1 MTEWTEAAKEQWR
14 HYCDDVRRRL
24 ADSDADAQEVI
35 EDVRRHVEEELA
47 TGSAKIVTA
56 DDVRRITARI
66 GLPETETQ
74 NNPQPGAS
82 TPEVKATNTIGGPP
96 DEKRSARRT
105 WVMVIILLFGV
116 LLPLGAVS
124 IELVTG
130 ICAAIFFD
138 PLPTLWHVA
147 LFLAIPLSNL
157 FSCWA
162 IGTRSTRH
170 VGVLGFVNAVAL
182 GAAIIYT
189 LMFTPILP
197 FSVIGVIVYGLGL
210 CGLAPL
216 LGLTATIM
224 SRAQLRRLCI
234 TAGRSKT
241 PAFWSGLLASVA
253 VFAVAVVPGTV
264 TLIGV
269 EMALSDG
276 TQRQADGIRML
287 RALGD
292 DDRLLEMCYRQQQ
305 GFGGNMFDSMIFDG
319 PVSTR
324 DIRGIYYRVTGKAF
338 NTVPPPPVGFRAR
351 GLLFDDWDFEQG
363 GENVGTRLKGL
374 SMISSR
380 MDGSIDADAALGYV
394 EWTMVFRNDHGRQ
407 REARAQIQLPAGA
420 VVSRLTLWIDGEER
434 EAAFGSRGKTRA
446 AYEAVVR
453 RRRDPVL
460 VTTAG
465 PDRVMMQCFPIP
477 PNGGEM
483 KVRLGITVP
492 LHILADDETVLRL
505 PCFNERNFA
514 IKSQVDHSIWF
525 ESKQPIRMDEAI
537 QVTNT
542 EAGAG
547 KAYSVR
553 GEIPDPDLSGHV
565 STLRVKRNGEISAAW
580 TPDPLAGSE
589 KIIVQKIRPAKAA
602 APSHIVLVVDASTRM
617 KRLKGKIA
625 EAIRAIGHGAKI
637 TVLTAADEV
646 DVLAQVVAVDEPAMA
661 KIAADIAAIK
671 TAGGMDNV
679 PALQRAWDIA
689 AETDDSVIVWVHA
702 PQPHLFESADGL
714 VQRWERRPEG
724 PMLIDAQ
731 MMAGVNDIAEA
742 LDGIAK
748 VSSLPRAG
756 DLGDDLTR
764 LFAQW
769 KGEAPVFEV
778 SRSRVDAS
786 DKPGDNSKETSSHL
800 ARLWAKG
807 AVEDLRSR
815 QGSDNHSAAEALAVN
830 YQLVT
835 PISGAVVLETAAQ
848 YKAAGL
854 EPVDPETV
862 PTIPE
867 PEVWAMMIIA
877 ALVLGV
883 VLIRRKRAVVF
894 A

>member
-1 MTEWTEAAKEQWR
+1 MTEWTDAAKEQWR
-14 HYCDDVRRRL
+14 QYCDDIRRRL

-35 EDVRRHVEEELA
+35 EDVRRHVEQELA
-47 TGSAKIVTA
+47 AGNAKIVTA

-66 GLPETETQ
+66 GLPETDAQ
-74 NNPQPGAS
+74 SGSRPGAGT
-82 TPEVKATNTIGGPP
+82 TPAGAANATAGPP
-96 DEKRSARRT
+96 NEKRSARRT
-105 WVMVIILLFGV
+105 WAMAIILLFGV

-138 PLPTLWHVA
+138 PLPTLWHVS
-147 LFLAIPLSNL
+147 LFLAIPLSNA

-162 IGTRSTRH
+162 IGTRSARH

-197 FSVIGVIVYGLGL
+197 FSVIGVIAYGLGL

-234 TAGRSKT
+234 ATGRSKA
-241 PAFWSGLLASVA
+241 PALWAGLIASVA

-269 EMALSDG
+269 DMALSDG
-276 TQRQADGIRML
+276 TERQADGIRLL

-292 DDRLLEMCYRQQQ
+292 DDRLLEMCYRQQR

-374 SMISSR
+374 SLISSR

-407 REARAQIQLPAGA
+407 REARSQIQLPTGA

-446 AYEAVVR
+446 AYEAVVG

-465 PDRVMMQCFPIP
+465 PDRVMMQCFPVP
-477 PNGGEM
+477 ANGGEM

-492 LHILADDETVLRL
+492 LQILADDETVLRL

-514 IKSQVDHSIWF
+514 MKSEVDHSIWF

-537 QVTNT
+537 QMTNT

-553 GEIPDPDLSGHV
+553 GEIADVDLSGHV
-565 STLRVKRNGEISAAW
+565 NTLRVKRNGEMVAAW
-580 TPDPLAGSE
+580 TPDPLAGSD

-602 APSHIVLVVDASTRM
+602 KPLHVVVVVDASAVM
-617 KRLKGKIA
+617 KRLKGEIA
-625 EAIRAIGHGAKI
+625 GAIRAIGQGVKI
-637 TVLTAADEV
+637 TVLAAADEV
-646 DVLAQVVAVDEPAMA
+646 DVLAQAVAVDESTMA
-661 KIAADIAAIK
+661 KITADIGAIK
-671 TAGGMDNV
+671 ATGGMDNV
-679 PALQRAWDIA
+679 PALERAWDIA
-689 AETDDSVIVWVHA
+689 AEADGGVIVWVHG
-702 PQPHLFESADGL
+702 PQPHLFASADGL
-714 VQRWERRPEG
+714 VQRWERRPAG

-731 MMAGVNDIAEA
+731 TMAGVNDIAEA

-764 LFAQW
+764 LFGQW

-778 SRSRVDAS
+778 SRTRVDAS

-800 ARLWAKG
+800 ARLWAKD

-815 QGSDNHSAAEALAVN
+815 RGSDDRSAAEALAVN

-867 PEVWAMMIIA
+867 PEVWAMMIVA
-877 ALVLGV
+877 AAVLGV
-883 VLIRRKRAVVF
+883 VLIRRRRAVVF

>member
-1 MTEWTEAAKEQWR
+1 MTEWTESAKEQWR
-14 HYCDDVRRRL
+14 YYCDDVRRRL

-35 EDVRRHVEEELA
+35 EDVRRHVEQELA
-47 TGSAKIVTA
+47 ADNAKIVTA

-66 GLPETETQ
+66 GLPETEAQ
-74 NNPQPGAS
+74 SGPGPDAGAVPGS
-82 TPEVKATNTIGGPP
+82 ATNATADPP
-96 DEKRSARRT
+96 DKKRSARRT
-105 WVMVIILLFGV
+105 WAMVIIILFGV
-116 LLPLGAVS
+116 LIPLGAVS

-138 PLPTLWHVA
+138 PVPTLWHVA
-147 LFLAIPLSNL
+147 LFLAIPLSNA

-162 IGTRSTRH
+162 IGTRSARH

-197 FSVIGVIVYGLGL
+197 VSVIGVIAYGLGL

-224 SRAQLRRLCI
+224 SRAQLRRLCVA
-234 TAGRSKT
+234 AGRDKT
-241 PAFWSGLLASVA
+241 PCLWVGLIASVV
-253 VFAVAVVPGTV
+253 VFAIAVVPGTV

-269 EMALSDG
+269 DMALSDG
-276 TQRQADGIRML
+276 IQRRTAGIRLL
-287 RALGD
+287 RAMGD
-292 DDRLLEMCYRQQQ
+292 DDRLLEMCYRQQR

-319 PVSTR
+319 PVSAR

-363 GENVGTRLKGL
+363 GQSVGTRLKGL
-374 SMISSR
+374 SLISSR

-407 REARAQIQLPAGA
+407 REARSQIQLPAGA

-465 PDRVMMQCFPIP
+465 PDRVMMQCFPVP
-477 PNGGEM
+477 PDGGEM
-483 KVRLGITVP
+483 KVRLGITLP
-492 LHILADDETVLRL
+492 LQILADDETVLRL

-514 IKSQVDHSIWF
+514 MKSEVGHSIWF

-537 QVTNT
+537 DVTNT
-542 EAGAG
+542 EGGAG

-553 GEIPDPDLSGHV
+553 GEIADADLSGHV
-565 STLRVKRNGEISAAW
+565 NTLRVKRNGEVSAAW
-580 TPDPLAGSE
+580 TPDPLAGSD

-602 APSHIVLVVDASTRM
+602 RPLHIVVVVDASAGM
-617 KRLKGKIA
+617 KKARSEIA
-625 EAIRAIGHGAKI
+625 EAIRAIGPGAKI
-637 TVLTAADEV
+637 TVLAAADEV
-646 DVLAQVVAVDEPAMA
+646 DVLAEAVALDESTIAA
-661 KIAADIAAIK
+661 IAADIATIK
-671 TAGGMDNV
+671 AAGGMDNV
-679 PALQRAWDIA
+679 PALERAWDIA
-689 AETDDSVIVWVHA
+689 AETDDSVIVWVHG

-714 VQRWERRPEG
+714 VQRWERRPAG

-731 MMAGVNDIAEA
+731 TMAGVNDIAEA

-778 SRSRVDAS
+778 SRARVDAS
-786 DKPGDNSKETSSHL
+786 DKPGDNAKETSSHL

-815 QGSDNHSAAEALAVN
+815 RGSDDRSIAEALAVS

-854 EPVDPETV
+854 QPVDPETV

-877 ALVLGV
+877 AAVLGV
-883 VLIRRKRAVVF
+883 VLIRRRRAVVF

>member
-1 MTEWTEAAKEQWR
+1 MTKWTDAAKEQWR
-14 HYCDDVRRRL
+14 YYCDNVRRQL

-35 EDVRRHVEEELA
+35 DDVRRHVEQELA
-47 TGSAKIVTA
+47 AGNAKIVTA
-56 DDVRRITARI
+56 DDVQRITARI
-66 GLPETETQ
+66 GLPETDAQ
-74 NNPQPGAS
+74 SGPGPDAG
-82 TPEVKATNTIGGPP
+82 TTNATADPPEK
-96 DEKRSARRT
+96 KRSARRT
-105 WVMVIILLFGV
+105 WAMVIIVLFGV
-116 LLPLGAVS
+116 LIPLAAVS

-138 PLPTLWHVA
+138 PLPTLWHVT
-147 LFLAIPLSNL
+147 LFLAIPLSNA

-162 IGTRSTRH
+162 IGTRSARH

-182 GAAIIYT
+182 GAAIVYT

-197 FSVIGVIVYGLGL
+197 ISVIGVIAYGLGL

-234 TAGRSKT
+234 AAGRDKT
-241 PAFWSGLLASVA
+241 PCLWTGLGASVV

-269 EMALSDG
+269 DMALADG
-276 TQRQADGIRML
+276 TERPTAGIRLL
-287 RALGD
+287 RTMGD
-292 DDRLLEMCYRQQQ
+292 DDRLLEMCYRRQR
-305 GFGGNMFDSMIFDG
+305 GLGGNMFDSMIFDG
-319 PVSTR
+319 PVPTR

-363 GENVGTRLKGL
+363 SENVGTRLKGL
-374 SMISSR
+374 LLTSSR

-394 EWTMVFRNDHGRQ
+394 EWTMVFRNDHAQQ
-407 REARAQIQLPAGA
+407 REARSQIQLPAGA

-465 PDRVMMQCFPIP
+465 PDRVMMQCFPVP
-477 PNGGEM
+477 PDGGEM
-483 KVRLGITVP
+483 KVRLGITLP
-492 LHILADDETVLRL
+492 LQILADDETVLRL

-514 IKSQVDHSIWF
+514 MKSEVDHSIWF

-537 QVTNT
+537 DVTNT
-542 EAGAG
+542 EGGAG
-547 KAYSVR
+547 KPYSVR
-553 GEIPDPDLSGHV
+553 GKIADPDLSGHV
-565 STLRVKRNGEISAAW
+565 NTLRVKRDGEVSAAW
-580 TPDPLAGSE
+580 TGDPLAGSD

-602 APSHIVLVVDASTRM
+602 RPLHVVLVVDASAVM
-617 KRLKGKIA
+617 KKAKSEIA
-625 EAIRAIGHGAKI
+625 EAILAIGQGAKI
-637 TVLTAADEV
+637 TVLAAADEV
-646 DVLAQVVAVDEPAMA
+646 DVLAQAVALDESTIAA
-661 KIAADIAAIK
+661 IAADIAGIK
-671 TAGGMDNV
+671 AAGGMDNV
-679 PALQRAWDIA
+679 PALERAWDIA
-689 AETDDSVIVWVHA
+689 AEAEGGVIVWVHGS
-702 PQPHLFESADGL
+702 QPHLFASADGL
-714 VQRWERRPEG
+714 VQRWERRPAG

-731 MMAGVNDIAEA
+731 TMAGVNDIAEA

-748 VSSLPRAG
+748 VFSLPRAG
-756 DLGDDLTR
+756 NLGDDLTR

-786 DKPGDNSKETSSHL
+786 DKPGDNAKQTSSHL
-800 ARLWAKG
+800 ARLWAKD

-815 QGSDNHSAAEALAVN
+815 RGSDDRSAAEALAVN

-854 EPVDPETV
+854 EPVNPETV

-867 PEVWAMMIIA
+867 PEVWAMMIVA
-877 ALVLGV
+877 AVVLGV
-883 VLIRRKRAVVF
+883 VLIRRRRAVLF